1 MALHMAL
8 HMAMNGRPMMND
20 NSLVRRIRKL
30 GSVTGVVAGL
40 VVGTMGLPAVAI
52 ASCAGMAQAPGV
64 SPHPYF
70 MKASF
75 RNAAIELAQVPPQ
88 APLRAPLQAAPG
100 KPETSAV
107 PKHHMRITFVGHSTF
122 EIETPEGVR
131 AQTDFNDY
139 VQGGRL
145 PHIVT
150 MNNSHDSHF
159 SFAPMKGIEHVL
171 RGWDPK
177 GGIAKHNLMFRDLRV
192 RNVPTNL
199 VDRGEGKFSNGNS
212 MFVFE
217 VAGLCAVHISHLHH
231 YLSKNQLRALGLI
244 DIAFAP
250 IDGMWTMSHD
260 ELFRFLGDIKARMVI
275 PMHFGSMGGVEAF
288 VARAQKNWAVRRH
301 PSNAITLSLRD
312 MPKTPEV
319 VFLQG
324 Y

>member
-1 MALHMAL
+1 
-8 HMAMNGRPMMND
+8 MNNS
-20 NSLVRRIRKL
+20 SLVRRIRRL
-30 GSVTGVVAGL
+30 GLASGIMAGAI
-40 VVGTMGLPAVAI
+40 GLPAAAI
-52 ASCAGMAQAPGV
+52 ASCAGMAQAPGL

-70 MKASF
+70 MKAAF
-75 RNAAIELAQVPPQ
+75 QRTGTKFAQANTQ
-88 APLRAPLQAAPG
+88 APA
-100 KPETSAV
+100 AV
-107 PKHHMRITFVGHSTF
+107 PRNHMRITFIGHSTF
-122 EIETPEGVR
+122 EIETPEGAR

-139 VQGGRL
+139 VQGGARI

-159 SFAPMKGIEHVL
+159 SYAPIKGIEHVL

-177 GGIAKHNLMFRDLRV
+177 GGVAKHNLMFRDLRV

-199 VDRGEGKFSNGNS
+199 VDRGEGKLSNGNS

-260 ELFRFLGDIKARMVI
+260 ELFRVLGDIKARMII

-288 VARAQKNWAVRRH
+288 IARAQQKWPVRKH
-301 PSNAITLSLRD
+301 PSNSITLSLRD

-319 VFLQG
+319 VFLEG